1 MSREWS
7 RLRSKVGYALLP
19 ISLLLISLAWFRSF
33 PLSVESRASYLYDS
47 TNPCYWIGLAITNVA
62 LFLIASNSKHRWERF
77 ACGFA
82 FFVSTYSMTY
92 FFTFGFG
99 PDWNFFRGL
108 TENFAAN
115 GVWNLY
121 YQWPMLFVLGTITS
135 RVLGMT
141 VATACGTLFFAWNLA
156 FVGGL
161 FLYSSQEST
170 VMDFLAV
177 VAYTIAANPYMPWQ
191 FSAQTFALTLLIVC
205 LVFVSGK
212 GASFR
217 IAAMI
222 VYGALVLS
230 HAFLA
235 VFLIL
240 AVGFIAVAK
249 DRRYFTV
256 AVLFGLIYVLNTI
269 RGATTLIPMAIDEYA
284 QLYREYLLQAT
295 LTQAGAVSWLDAL
308 GRTVSLLTTISMW
321 TLLGFATL
329 SSLIHRRLRLIDISA
344 MLSALVYAVV
354 GVIGWRAIQ
363 ILLIPT
369 THALRSMIL
378 KGPVRKLLLVFF
390 LSALVVFPVVL
401 IHRSY
406 NVTPYITLREQHA
419 ADTIFIATAQNGG
432 ETGYTM
438 MVRNRVYQYLDSKS
452 NTNTR
457 YIDEYAAPRLLK
469 GTAWFHFIFMSPEL
483 EKDLLNISLLS
494 NGELSQ
500 MEANADVFSRTYSN
514 GHVTVLMSSNAT
526 ALPTGPA

>member
-1 MSREWS
+1 VSQEWS
-7 RLRSKVGYALLP
+7 RLRSRVGYALLL
-19 ISLLLISLAWFRSF
+19 ISLLLITVAWFRSF

-47 TNPCYWIGLAITNVA
+47 TNPCYWIGLSITNVA
-62 LFLIASNSKHRWERF
+62 LFLIASNSKRRWERF

-82 FFVSTYSMTY
+82 FFISTYSITY

-115 GVWNLY
+115 GVWHLY

-135 RVLGMT
+135 RVLGVT
-141 VATACGTLFFAWNLA
+141 IAAACGILFFAWSLA

-161 FLYSSQEST
+161 FLYSSQESP

-177 VAYTIAANPYMPWQ
+177 VAYAIAVNPYMPWQ
-191 FSAQTFALTLLIVC
+191 FSAQAFALTLLVICV
-205 LVFVSGK
+205 VFVSGK
-212 GASFR
+212 GVSFR
-217 IAAMI
+217 IVVMI
-222 VYGALVLS
+222 MCGALVLT

-235 VFLIL
+235 VFLVVAIGFM
-240 AVGFIAVAK
+240 AVK
-249 DRRYFTV
+249 DRRYFAL
-256 AVLFGLIYVLNTI
+256 AVLSGLLYCTYVI
-269 RGATTLIPMAIDEYA
+269 FHVTTLIPTAFDEYA
-284 QLYREYLLQAT
+284 QVFREYWFQARAA
-295 LTQAGAVSWLDAL
+295 LAEPVSSLDAL

-321 TLLGFATL
+321 ALLGFATF
-329 SSLIHRRLRLIDISA
+329 SCWKHRRLRLIDISTA
-344 MLSALVYAVV
+344 LSALFYAIV
-354 GVIGWRAIQ
+354 GVLGWRAIQ
-363 ILLIPT
+363 ILFIPT

-378 KGPVRKLLLVFF
+378 KGYVRKLLLAYFF
-390 LSALVVFPVVL
+390 LTLAVFPVVL

-406 NVTPYITLREQHA
+406 NVATYMTLGEQQA

-432 ETGYTM
+432 DTHFTM

-469 GTAWFHFIFMSPEL
+469 GTAWFRFIFMSPEL
-483 EKDLLNISLLS
+483 EKDLLNISMLS

-500 MEANADVFSRTYSN
+500 MEANADVFSRIYST
-514 GHVTVLMSSNAT
+514 GHVTVLMNSNAT
-526 ALPTGPA
+526 VLPTAPA

>member
-1 MSREWS
+1 VSQEWS
-7 RLRSKVGYALLP
+7 RFRSRVGYVLLLV
-19 ISLLLISLAWFRSF
+19 SLLLISVAWFRSF

-47 TNPCYWIGLAITNVA
+47 TNPCYWIGLSITNVA
-62 LFLIASNSKHRWERF
+62 LFLIASNSKRRWERF

-82 FFVSTYSMTY
+82 FFISTYSMTY

-115 GVWNLY
+115 GVWHLY
-121 YQWPMLFVLGTITS
+121 HQWPMLFVLGTITS

-141 VATACGTLFFAWNLA
+141 VGTACRILFFAWNLA
-156 FVGGL
+156 FVGAL
-161 FLYSSQEST
+161 FLYSSQESP

-177 VAYTIAANPYMPWQ
+177 VAYTVAVNPYMVWQ
-191 FSAQTFALTLLIVC
+191 FSAQTFALTLLVICV
-205 LVFVSGK
+205 VFLSGK
-212 GASFR
+212 GVSFR
-217 IAAMI
+217 IAALI
-222 VYGALVLS
+222 VYSALVLS

-235 VFLIL
+235 VFLLL
-240 AVGFIAVAK
+240 AIGFMAVAK

-269 RGATTLIPMAIDEYA
+269 RGATTLIPMALDQYA
-284 QLYREYLLQAT
+284 QIYREYLLQAN
-295 LTQAGAVSWLDAL
+295 LVQAEPVSWLDAL

-321 TLLGFATL
+321 ALLGFATL
-329 SSLIHRRLRLIDISA
+329 SCWIHRRLRLIDISIV
-344 MLSALVYAVV
+344 LSALVYAIV

-363 ILLIPT
+363 ILFIPT
-369 THALRSMIL
+369 NHALRSMIL
-378 KGPVRKLLLVFF
+378 KGSVRKLLLAFF

-406 NVTPYITLREQHA
+406 NVTVYVTLREQHA

-469 GTAWFHFIFMSPEL
+469 GTSWFHFIFMDPEL
-483 EKDLLNISLLS
+483 EKDLLNIGMLS

-500 MEANADVFSRTYSN
+500 IEANTELFSRIYSN
-514 GHVTVLMSSNAT
+514 GHVTVLMSSNAS
-526 ALPTGPA
+526 ALPTAPA